1 MFAANFALLNIC
13 IFTEPKLRQICI
25 FNFAAIFCVEIAA
38 FQIQKFAAKFAIVNI
53 CIFTEPKLKQICI
66 FNFAA
71 ILGAENLNT
80 KFTEKNRK
88 INVFQKTDV
97 SCVKIEAKQTQHCV
111 IRVQKIIG
119 AALCAYFLMSE

>member
-1 MFAANFALLNIC
+1 MDID
-13 IFTEPKLRQICI
+13 
-25 FNFAAIFCVEIAA
+25 A
-38 FQIQKFAAKFAIVNI
+38 FQIQKFAANFAIGNI

-88 INVFQKTDV
+88 INVFQKSDV
-97 SCVKIEAKQTQHCV
+97 SCVKIESKQTQHCV
-111 IRVQKIIG
+111 IRVGGTGHSPKIG
-119 AALCAYFLMSE
+119 PVSAYTLLTDRSV